1 MSGTVLLVAV
11 INGLL
16 IGGVYSLVAIG
27 LTIIFGVMGVG
38 NFAHGTFLM
47 MGMYVAYWLGE
58 LAGIDPYIGMFGSM
72 VVLFIWG
79 WNMQRFL
86 LNKIM
91 KAPHYN
97 QFILT
102 LGVALFLENV
112 ALYLW
117 PDYRQLRVSYQN
129 VGIPI
134 VEGLQ
139 IELVRVLAFFISMI
153 LSLAF
158 YYFLKLTDT
167 GKAIRAVSQNTTGAM
182 VVGINV
188 RKIYMLTFAIGASL
202 AGAAGAVI
210 TPFFPTF
217 YNVGDMFILV
227 CFVVVCLGGMGSL
240 VGALLGGLMIGLA
253 ESLGTLIIPG
263 GQKQIITFSL
273 FIIIMLFKPHG
284 LFRYGG
290 YWEAQG

>member
-1 MSGTVLLVAV
+1 MV
-11 INGLL
+11 
-16 IGGVYSLVAIG
+16 
-27 LTIIFGVMGVG
+27 
-38 NFAHGTFLM
+38 
-47 MGMYVAYWLGE
+47 GMYVAYWLGT
-58 LAGIDPYIGMFGSM
+58 LAGVDPYIGMFGSM
-72 VVLFIWG
+72 AFLFIMG
-79 WNMQRFL
+79 WHMQKFL

-91 KAPHYN
+91 DAPHYN

-102 LGVALFLENV
+102 MGVALFLENI
-112 ALYLW
+112 ALFFW
-117 PDYRQLRVSYQN
+117 PDYRQLKVSYQN

-134 VEGLQ
+134 REGLQ

-153 LSLAF
+153 LSIAF

-167 GKAIRAVSQNTTGAM
+167 GKAIRAVSQNTIGAM

-217 YNVGDMFILV
+217 YNIGDMFILV

-240 VGALLGGLMIGLA
+240 VGALIGGLMIGLA

-263 GQKQIITFSL
+263 GQKQIITFGL
-273 FIIIMLFKPHG
+273 FILVMLFRPHG